1 VHKLVGT
8 SPDQGL
14 GPAPNYAAAHS
25 ASDDTITLP
34 EGVRRYQRWNGH
46 GLGIPE
52 QFREIT
58 ELLQQPVKTQE
69 DEFEQVELPKVRKG
83 HTSLNE
89 YEKVSPGLIRR
100 IDLMQSDID
109 YQETIDQRNYL
120 RPYPVLQKGD
130 EDAKEWFNSDSIKL
144 MKLNSR
150 NCPRGVVGY
159 TIPPTFDYMNV
170 GPVVDK
176 ITGQEFGA
184 AAYTVYFKGYYST
197 VKEHTLFKKVLVRY
211 GLKTGEILC
220 TSFDRKENGELTGT
234 GYIKFRNSIVARL
247 AIYEMGETDDPRN
260 SGWAMNCG
268 NSQCRVYMQPSNREM
283 VLPLYPWCSLDASP
297 DLRNLRFPGAQ
308 WLPVGTRGIDHPRMY
323 SELNG
328 LVICDEFSDE
338 LIDDHG
344 TGTQDSWLTV
354 AGIDHHIEN
363 RTICHNCGAEGHIV
377 SHCHLEANQLA
388 REQAL
393 AERRRQSAE
402 AQVSDS

>member
-1 VHKLVGT
+1 MYLRLQSVGKDKL
-8 SPDQGL
+8 
-14 GPAPNYAAAHS
+14 
-25 ASDDTITLP
+25 DTRWEDGVFAGVREESGELYVMRE
-34 EGVRRYQRWNGH
+34 EGVIKVRSFQRKPEEERWNQAEFLSAK
-46 GLGIPE
+46 GLPCQPIPGGKDAE
-52 QFREIT
+52 VKSHFQYKEVEEEILPMPGTRESI
-58 ELLQQPVKTQE
+58 L
-69 DEFEQVELPKVRKG
+69 RRI
-83 HTSLNE
+83 
-89 YEKVSPGLIRR
+89 YIRR
-100 IDLMQSDID
+100 EDVADDRYGLTPGCRGCEAANRGGTGIHN
-109 YQETIDQRNYL
+109 EGCRL
-120 RPYPVLQKGD
+120 RIEK
-130 EDAKEWFNSDSIKL
+130 AISIKEPDRF
-144 MKLNSR
+144 N
-150 NCPRGVVGY
+150 
-159 TIPPTFDYMNV
+159 
-170 GPVVDK
+170 
-176 ITGQEFGA
+176 
-184 AAYTVYFKGYYST
+184 
-197 VKEHTLFKKVLVRY
+197 KVLIKY

-297 DLRNLRFPGAQ
+297 DLRNIRFPGAQ
-308 WLPVGTRGIDHPRMY
+308 WLPVGPRGIDHPRMY

-393 AERRRQSAE
+393 AERRRQSSE
-402 AQVSDS
+402 AHTRDS